1 MKAETTVKQENIVE
15 AAIRRFSHF
24 GMNKT
29 TMAEIADDLQISKP
43 ALFYYFNDKGS
54 LLKAVGQKIINEVL
68 ESCKEVF
75 SSASSVEEG
84 LLNFVE
90 VKRQFFKKYML
101 LAIQAESLETNK
113 STPEMSECVLTA
125 HARTEEII
133 AGFLRVGIEREDVKP
148 IDVVMTSHIIVETLH
163 AYEQSVKSKSAIVKT
178 NDMDELFDKQRA
190 LIQLVVNG
198 IKNSAWKN

>member
-43 ALFYYFNDKGS
+43 ALFYYFNDKDS
-54 LLKAVGQKIINEVL
+54 LLKAVGQKIITEVL
-68 ESCKEVF
+68 ESFKEVF
-75 SSASSVEEG
+75 SLARCVEEG

-101 LAIQAESLETNK
+101 LAIQAESLEANK
-113 STPEMSECVLTA
+113 LTPEVSECVLTA
-125 HARTEEII
+125 HGRTEEII
-133 AGFLRVGIEREDVKP
+133 ADFLRVGIKREDVKP

-163 AYEQSVKSKSAIVKT
+163 AFEQSIKSKSAIVKT

-190 LIQLVVNG
+190 LIQLLVNG
-198 IKNSAWKN
+198 IKNSKWKN